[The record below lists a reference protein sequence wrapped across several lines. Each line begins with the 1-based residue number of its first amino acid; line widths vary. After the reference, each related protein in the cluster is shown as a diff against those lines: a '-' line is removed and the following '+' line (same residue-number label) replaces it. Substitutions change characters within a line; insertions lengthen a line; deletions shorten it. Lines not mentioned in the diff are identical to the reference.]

1 MKAAWRRRAEDCLQ
15 DIWRTQGV
23 TSTVLT
29 PLSWL
34 YGRLS
39 ARHMTR
45 QAAQAWRAPVPVIVI
60 GNILVGGTGKTPVT
74 AAICQF
80 LQAQGWRPGI
90 LSRGYG
96 TRPGATPRL
105 SDHAPDSPHLG
116 DEPALLHAV
125 TGAPI
130 AVHPRR
136 SLAAAAL
143 LQAHPEID
151 VLLADDGLQH
161 AALARDV
168 EIIVQDARGAGN
180 GRLLPAGPLREH
192 PERRQRA
199 DWLITQLGPADT
211 PPPSLPTDSTG
222 KPRQI
227 SVRLQPDYLTH
238 LSTGEQLD
246 WSAWRLT
253 HGRTPCSAAA
263 GIGQPQRFFAM
274 LQQAGLVLER
284 TLSSP
289 DHHAPSLSALQT
301 LPAGPILITAKDAV
315 KYAPPHDPRLWVV
328 HAAPVFSDPAWLDAL
343 EALLQDRSAALP
355 HNHGDR
361 H

>member
-1 MKAAWRRRAEDCLQ
+1 MRE
-15 DIWRTQGV
+15 
-23 TSTVLT
+23 
-29 PLSWL
+29 
-34 YGRLS
+34 
-39 ARHMTR
+39 
-45 QAAQAWRAPVPVIVI
+45 APA
-60 GNILVGGTGKTPVT
+60 T
-74 AAICQF
+74 AGCC
-80 LQAQGWRPGI
+80 R
-90 LSRGYG
+90 
-96 TRPGATPRL
+96 
-105 SDHAPDSPHLG
+105 
-116 DEPALLHAV
+116 
-125 TGAPI
+125 
-130 AVHPRR
+130 
-136 SLAAAAL
+136 
-143 LQAHPEID
+143 
-151 VLLADDGLQH
+151 
-161 AALARDV
+161 LARYANTPSDV
-168 EIIVQDARGAGN
+168 SAPTGSSRN
-180 GRLLPAGPLREH
+180 WGRPTR
-192 PERRQRA
+192 
-199 DWLITQLGPADT
+199 